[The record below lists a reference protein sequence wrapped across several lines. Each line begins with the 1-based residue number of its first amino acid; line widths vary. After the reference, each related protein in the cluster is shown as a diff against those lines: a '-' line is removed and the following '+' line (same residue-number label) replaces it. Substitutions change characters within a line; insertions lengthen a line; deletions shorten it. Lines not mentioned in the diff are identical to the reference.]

1 VTRQRAVRA
10 GRRRAAEIARDRR
23 SDHLLELSDKGGSSR
38 RRAPTCCG
46 RWCRTLRRRCWG
58 RRSTRSAA
66 RPMVSVRRS
75 GATGATATASATGT
89 RASARSSSRCR
100 SCVRAPTSRTG
111 RRAARAPQRRR
122 TARSELGPHSA
133 TPARPWRQPAAQ
145 RRALPDRDHA
155 GALQPGRTRLP
166 RAQTQRR
173 QEQTRSTPL
182 PQTTPRPRRLQDPKS
197 EHRLDIGA
205 TLAHPTDDSHPIE
218 RRTAHA

>member
-1 VTRQRAVRA
+1 LLRAMVQDFAEALLGAEVDALCGAAYGERSPERSNRRNGYRERDWDTRV
-10 GRRRAAEIARDRR
+10 
-23 SDHLLELSDKGGSSR
+23 GSI
-38 RRAPTCCG
+38 G
-46 RWCRTLRRRCWG
+46 
-58 RRSTRSAA
+58 
-66 RPMVSVRRS
+66 S
-75 GATGATATASATGT
+75 G
-89 RASARSSSRCR
+89 SRCR

-182 PQTTPRPRRLQDPKS
+182 PQMTPRPRRLQDPKS
-197 EHRLDIGA
+197 EPCLDIGA